1 MINNYYIK
9 YLKYKEKYINLKK
22 QNGGNSQIVN
32 NDIIESI
39 HTLQFNPKSSL
50 INRNLIIQNNDKIIE
65 YRIINFLGSGSY
77 GEVYKIRSS
86 EGEDF
91 VIKIGFEDEEDEE
104 DFDDDLLDEVKIL
117 ERLMIGVLPQCNYTS
132 ILSGIQKISISS
144 ETYNV
149 YHIIFPFKG
158 NNNMKVVLDR
168 TENIH
173 LIPSLLNDIITC
185 LKEINKRGFHG
196 DLKLDNI
203 VVNDSNNA
211 FIIDYGLGKIYDT
224 FDFGDIKFLSDSD
237 TKFILGNQ
245 QKSIDNI
252 ISYKLV
258 KKGKQSI
265 LNKLYDEHK
274 GKILQTIDNF
284 GLFWLIIKC
293 FYNNLID
300 NYIKSK
306 LYFTMK
312 SDDNIHNEYINLYF
326 NLNPPST
333 PMEIELATI
342 LSFVPQLNFREQ
354 FIDVIKRKLESE
366 HKFKLIFK
374 NPDES
379 EANSKYNAFM
389 NLILNLITI
398 DPARR
403 MPIQALLLDEFFI

>member
-9 YLKYKEKYINLKK
+9 YLKYKKKYINLKK
-22 QNGGNSQIVN
+22 QNGGNSKILN
-32 NDIIESI
+32 NDIIELI
-39 HTLQFNPKSSL
+39 HTLPFNEKSKL
-50 INRNLIIQNNDKIIE
+50 YNKKIIIQNNDITIE
-65 YRIINFLGSGSY
+65 YKIINFLGSGSY

-86 EGEDF
+86 EDEDF
-91 VIKIGFEDEEDEE
+91 VIKIGFEDEED
-104 DFDDDLLDEVKIL
+104 FNDDLLDEVKIL

-224 FDFGDIKFLSDSD
+224 FDFSDIKFLSDSN

-258 KKGKQSI
+258 KKGNQSI

-274 GKILQTIDNF
+274 GKILHTIDNF
-284 GLFWLIIKC
+284 GLFWLIINC

-300 NYIKSK
+300 NYIRSK
-306 LYFTMK
+306 IYFIMK

-326 NLNPPST
+326 NLNPPIT

-354 FIDVIKRKLESE
+354 FIDVIKRKLDSE
-366 HKFKLIFK
+366 DKFKLIFT

-379 EANSKYNAFM
+379 KANSKYNAFI

-403 MPIQALLLDEFFI
+403 MSIQEL

>member
-9 YLKYKEKYINLKK
+9 YLKYKKKYINLKK
-22 QNGGNSQIVN
+22 QNGGNSKILN
-32 NDIIESI
+32 NDIIELI
-39 HTLQFNPKSSL
+39 HTLPFNEKSKL
-50 INRNLIIQNNDKIIE
+50 YNKKIIIQNNDITIE
-65 YRIINFLGSGSY
+65 YKIINFLGSGSY

-86 EGEDF
+86 ENEDF
-91 VIKIGFEDEEDEE
+91 VIKIGFEDEE

-117 ERLMIGVLPQCNYTS
+117 ERLMIDVLPQCNYTS
-132 ILSGIQKISISS
+132 ILSGIQKINISS
-144 ETYNV
+144 ENYNV

-224 FDFGDIKFLSDSD
+224 FDFSDIKFLSDSN

-252 ISYKLV
+252 ISYKLI
-258 KKGKQSI
+258 KKGNQSI

-284 GLFWLIIKC
+284 GLFWLIINC

-306 LYFTMK
+306 IYFTMK

-326 NLNPPST
+326 NLNPPIT

-354 FIDVIKRKLESE
+354 FIDVIKRKLDSE
-366 HKFKLIFK
+366 DKFKLIFT

-379 EANSKYNAFM
+379 KANSKYNAFM

-398 DPARR
+398 DPTRR
-403 MPIQALLLDEFFI
+403 MSIQEL

>member
-9 YLKYKEKYINLKK
+9 YLKYKKKYINLKK
-22 QNGGNSQIVN
+22 QNGGNSKILN
-32 NDIIESI
+32 NDIIELI
-39 HTLQFNPKSSL
+39 HTLPFNEKSKL
-50 INRNLIIQNNDKIIE
+50 YNKKIIIQNNDITIE
-65 YRIINFLGSGSY
+65 YKIINFLGSGSY

-86 EGEDF
+86 ENEDF
-91 VIKIGFEDEEDEE
+91 VIKIGFEDEE

-117 ERLMIGVLPQCNYTS
+117 ERLMIDVLPQCNYTS
-132 ILSGIQKISISS
+132 ILSGIQKINISS
-144 ETYNV
+144 ENYNV

-224 FDFGDIKFLSDSD
+224 FDFSDIKFLSDSN

-258 KKGKQSI
+258 KKGNQSI

-284 GLFWLIIKC
+284 GLFWLIINC

-306 LYFTMK
+306 IYFTMK

-326 NLNPPST
+326 NLNPPIT

-354 FIDVIKRKLESE
+354 FIDVIKRKLDSE
-366 HKFKLIFK
+366 NKFKLIFT

-379 EANSKYNAFM
+379 KANSKYNAFM

-398 DPARR
+398 DPTRR
-403 MPIQALLLDEFFI
+403 MSIQEL

>member
-9 YLKYKEKYINLKK
+9 YLKYKKKYINLKK
-22 QNGGNSQIVN
+22 QNGGNSKILN
-32 NDIIESI
+32 NDIIELI
-39 HTLQFNPKSSL
+39 HTLPFDKKSKL
-50 INRNLIIQNNDKIIE
+50 YNKKIIIQNNDITIE
-65 YRIINFLGSGSY
+65 YKIINFLGSGSY
-77 GEVYKIRSS
+77 GEVYKIISS
-86 EGEDF
+86 ENEDF
-91 VIKIGFEDEEDEE
+91 IIKIGFEDEE

-117 ERLMIGVLPQCNYTS
+117 ERLMIDVLPQCNYTS
-132 ILSGIQKISISS
+132 ILSGIQKINISS
-144 ETYNV
+144 ENYNV

-173 LIPSLLNDIITC
+173 LISSLLNDIITC

-224 FDFGDIKFLSDSD
+224 FDFSDIKFLSDSD

-258 KKGKQSI
+258 KKGNQSI

-284 GLFWLIIKC
+284 GLFWLIINC

-306 LYFTMK
+306 IYFTMK

-326 NLNPPST
+326 NLNPPIT

-342 LSFVPQLNFREQ
+342 LSFVPQPNFREQ
-354 FIDVIKRKLESE
+354 FIDVIKRKLDSE
-366 HKFKLIFK
+366 DKFKLIFT

-379 EANSKYNAFM
+379 KANSKYNAFM

-398 DPARR
+398 DPTRR
-403 MPIQALLLDEFFI
+403 MSIQEL

>member
-22 QNGGNSQIVN
+22 QNGGDSKIFN
-32 NDIIESI
+32 NDIIQDI
-39 HTLQFNPKSSL
+39 RMTPFNNKSQL
-50 INRNLIIQNNDKIIE
+50 YNKNIIIQNNDKTIE
-65 YRIINFLGSGSY
+65 YKIINFLGSGSY

-86 EGEDF
+86 DDEDF
-91 VIKIGFEDEEDEE
+91 VIKIGFEDKD
-104 DFDDDLLDEVKIL
+104 DFDDNLLDEVKIL
-117 ERLMIGVLPQCNYTS
+117 ERLMIDVLPQCNYTS

-144 ETYNV
+144 KTYNV
-149 YHIIFPFKG
+149 CHIIFPFKG
-158 NNNMKVVLDR
+158 NNNMKVVLDK
-168 TENIH
+168 TENID

-224 FDFGDIKFLSDSD
+224 FDFSDIKFLSDSN

-258 KKGKQSI
+258 KKSNQSI

-274 GKILQTIDNF
+274 GKILHTIDNF
-284 GLFWLIIKC
+284 GLFWLIINC

-306 LYFTMK
+306 IYFTMK

-326 NLNPPST
+326 NLNPPIT

-342 LSFVPQLNFREQ
+342 LSFAPIPNFRQE
-354 FIDVIKRKLESE
+354 FIDVIKSRLDSDHEFE
-366 HKFKLIFK
+366 LIYT
-374 NPDES
+374 NPDEN
-379 EANSKYNAFM
+379 EANDKYNAFM
-389 NLILNLITI
+389 NSILNLITI

-403 MPIQALLLDEFFI
+403 MSIQELLLDEFFI